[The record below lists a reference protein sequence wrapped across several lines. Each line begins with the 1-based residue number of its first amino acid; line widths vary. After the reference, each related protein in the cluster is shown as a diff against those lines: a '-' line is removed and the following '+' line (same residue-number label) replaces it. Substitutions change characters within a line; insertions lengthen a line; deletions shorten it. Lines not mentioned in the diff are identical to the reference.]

1 MITTVAGSYPRI
13 GDTEQEQRL
22 RRAIHDCDNGKITRE
37 QLAKIED
44 EVTCEVIKE
53 QDNTGID
60 IVSDGGIRWHDQF
73 SYFAGK
79 LQGIEITGLVRY
91 FDTNTLYHQ
100 PVIRSEIRWTKPVM
114 VRDFEFAKTC
124 TSKPVKVIL
133 PGPVTLA
140 ANSVDKH
147 YNNYA
152 NLVGAYAKAL
162 TQEVAALFKAGCPLI
177 QIDEPSLVYD
187 SEIVSLDVCE
197 WALKEIAGARTSDA
211 GKLALY
217 TYFGSP
223 ARIYDFLLDG
233 PYDIIGLD
241 FTYAPECMELIEK
254 KQPKASLAAG
264 IVDARNTK
272 MEGDEVGQ
280 KLQKIAS
287 IVGADNLY
295 VNPNCGLEF
304 LPRSV
309 ARKKLEKMVAM
320 TRSASGGNK

>member
-44 EVTCEVIKE
+44 DVTEEVIKE
-53 QDNTGID
+53 QDSAGLD
-60 IVSDGGIRWHDQF
+60 IVSDGAVRWHDQF

-79 LQGIEITGLVRY
+79 LQGVEITGLVRY
-91 FDTNTLYHQ
+91 FDTNTLYRQ
-100 PVIRSEIRWTKPVM
+100 PVVKSEIQWTKPVM
-114 VRDFEFAKTC
+114 VSDFEFAKTC

-133 PGPVTLA
+133 PGPITLA

-147 YNNYA
+147 YNNQA
-152 NLVGAYAKAL
+152 NLIGAYAKAL

-187 SEIVSLDVCE
+187 SEIVSLEVCE
-197 WALKEIAGARTSDA
+197 QSLKEIAGARMSDA
-211 GKLALY
+211 CKLALY

-223 ARIYDFLLDG
+223 AGIYDFLLDL

-254 KQPKASLAAG
+254 KQPEMSLAAG
-264 IVDARNTK
+264 IIDARNTK
-272 MEGDEVGQ
+272 MEGDEVE
-280 KLQKIAS
+280 QKIRKIAN
-287 IVGADNLY
+287 IVGVNNLY

-304 LPRSV
+304 LPRSI

-320 TRSASGGNK
+320 TRNASGGA

>member
-1 MITTVAGSYPRI
+1 
-13 GDTEQEQRL
+13 L
-22 RRAIHDCDNGKITRE
+22 RRATHDCDNGKITQE
-37 QLAKIED
+37 QFAKIED
-44 EVTCEVIKE
+44 EVTSEVIKE
-53 QDNTGID
+53 QDNAGID

-79 LQGIEITGLVRY
+79 LQGVEITGLVRY
-91 FDTNTLYHQ
+91 FDTNTLYRQ
-100 PVIRSEIRWTKPVM
+100 PVVKSEIQWTKPVM
-114 VRDFEFAKTC
+114 VSDFEFAKTC

-147 YNNYA
+147 YNNQA
-152 NLVGAYAKAL
+152 NLIDAYAKTL
-162 TQEVAALFKAGCPLI
+162 TQEVAALFKAGCPLV

-187 SEIVSLDVCE
+187 SEIVSLDVCKR
-197 WALKEIAGARTSDA
+197 ALSEIVEPRTSDA

-223 ARIYDFLLDG
+223 VGIYDFLLG
-233 PYDIIGLD
+233 LPYDIIGLD

-264 IVDARNTK
+264 IIDARNTK

-280 KLQKIAS
+280 KLRKIAN

-304 LPRSV
+304 LPRSI
-309 ARKKLEKMVAM
+309 ARKKLEKMVTM
-320 TRSASGGNK
+320 TRNASGGA